1 MVKQCLKK
9 PIRYDL
15 VIYKGQTYDQNIRFV
30 HKDTGDPVLLDGV
43 TAKAQ
48 IRPSQNSP
56 KLTAQI
62 ATTVYPDE
70 GKINILLDA
79 DTTEAMAPGFYEWD
93 LRTEDVNDIVK
104 YFFAGKVIVTGRVT
118 V

>member
-15 VIYKGQTYDQNIRFV
+15 VVYKGQTYDQNIWFR
-30 HKDTGDPVLLDGV
+30 HKSTKTPVSLDGV

-56 KLTAQI
+56 KLSAEI
-62 ATTVYPDE
+62 VTTVYPDE

-93 LRTEDVNDIVK
+93 LRTEDENDIVK
-104 YFFAGKVIVTGRVT
+104 YFFAGKVVVTGRVT